1 MLSPLFVIDGP
12 WRGRLAIAPAPAPE
26 PYLEKNLR
34 QWKNIGISAVVSLL
48 RPGEL
53 EGMEAEEEI
62 CHEIG
67 LKFYSIPITDHS
79 VPAPDEL
86 PKIAEQL
93 TKIEVLLRVGEK
105 VAAHCYAGIGRSGI
119 ATISL
124 LMLAGIPLEDARA
137 LVSSAR
143 GIPTP
148 ETEEQHEWL
157 REFDRHR
164 RLSYT

>member
-26 PYLEKNLR
+26 PHLEKNLR
-34 QWKNIGISAVVSLL
+34 QWKNMGLSAVLSLL
-48 RPGEL
+48 RPGER
-53 EGMEAEEEI
+53 EGMEAEEDI
-62 CHEIG
+62 CYDLG

-79 VPAPDEL
+79 VPSPDEL

-93 TKIEVLLRVGEK
+93 AKIETLLRVGEK
-105 VAAHCYAGIGRSGI
+105 VAAHCYAGIGRSGM

-124 LMLAGIPLEDARA
+124 LMIGGIPLEDAKA

-157 REFDRHR
+157 RSFDRHR